1 MARVAIGLNA
11 VIVAVTDEVPRI
23 LTVGGVPERR
33 GSGLEAPGSGRKRP
47 AGRAEDALPFGP
59 LEPETDRTLDR
70 GLRRWVSE
78 QTGLALGYVEQLYT
92 FGDRD
97 REWPQRAGGAR
108 VVSVAYLALVRERE
122 GTVAGDARWQDVYG
136 FFPWEDWRTG
146 RPRVIDEAIAPA
158 LASWIQGCAEAPGP
172 GGGRAGG
179 SSRSDGH
186 PRAGG
191 HARGGE
197 RGGAMM
203 ERRER
208 ADIAFGL
215 GGAAWDG
222 ERVLER
228 YELLYEAGLV
238 PEARRDAAAR
248 GGRLGRLAP
257 WRDRH
262 SPEVALR
269 RDPHHPGVSAPVA
282 AEAPERGWPAAPL
295 PGRPMAVDH
304 RRIVATALGRLR
316 GKLKYRP
323 VVFELLP
330 PRFTLLQLQ
339 RVVEALAGVRL
350 HKQNFRRLVETG
362 GLVEG
367 TGRQHPPTGGR
378 PAELFV
384 FRRDV
389 LRERP
394 APGVGLP
401 GVRRGS

>member
-1 MARVAIGLNA
+1 MQKVAIGLNA
-11 VIVAVTDEVPRI
+11 VIAAVTDEVPRV
-23 LTVGGVPERR
+23 LTVRRAGDGPGG
-33 GSGLEAPGSGRKRP
+33 A
-47 AGRAEDALPFGP
+47 AEDALPFGP

-70 GLRRWVSE
+70 GLRRWVFE
-78 QTGLALGYVEQLYT
+78 QTALDLGYVEQLYT

-97 REWPQRAGGAR
+97 REWPEGAGGTR
-108 VVSVAYLALVRERE
+108 VVSVAYLALVREGE
-122 GTVAGDARWQDVYG
+122 AALAGDAHWLDVYG
-136 FFPWEDWRTG
+136 FFPWEDWRGG

-158 LASWIQGCAEAPGP
+158 LARWVA
-172 GGGRAGG
+172 AG
-179 SSRSDGH
+179 
-186 PRAGG
+186 A
-191 HARGGE
+191 AV
-197 RGGAMM
+197 

-248 GGRLGRLAP
+248 GEAAAGRA
-257 WRDRH
+257 
-262 SPEVALR
+262 AR
-269 RDPHHPGVSAPVA
+269 R
-282 AEAPERGWPAAPL
+282 WPPAPL
-295 PGRPMAVDH
+295 PGRPMALDH
-304 RRIVATALGRLR
+304 RRILATALGRLR

-330 PRFTLLQLQ
+330 PTFTLLQLQ

-367 TGRQHPPTGGR
+367 TGRRHPPTGGR

-384 FRRDV
+384 FRREV

-401 GVRRGS
+401 GVRRGT

>member
-1 MARVAIGLNA
+1 MTRIAIGLNA
-11 VIVAVTDEVPRI
+11 VIVAVTEEVPRI
-23 LTVGGVPERR
+23 LTVRR
-33 GSGLEAPGSGRKRP
+33 PVETSEAP
-47 AGRAEDALPFGP
+47 AGPAEDALPFGP
-59 LEPETDRTLDR
+59 LEPEIDRTLDR
-70 GLRRWVSE
+70 GLRRWVCE

-92 FGDRD
+92 FGDRE
-97 REWPQRAGGAR
+97 REWPRGSGGAR
-108 VVSVAYLALVRERE
+108 VLSVAYLALVRERE
-122 GTVAGDARWQDVYG
+122 AAVAGEARWLDVYG
-136 FFPWEDWRTG
+136 FFPWEDWRAG

-158 LASWIQGCAEAPGP
+158 LARWIEAGVGAKVAGQGGQGAPG
-172 GGGRAGG
+172 AGG
-179 SSRSDGH
+179 SGGGS
-186 PRAGG
+186 AGG
-191 HARGGE
+191 SGGGGGG
-197 RGGAMM
+197 GGAAA
-203 ERRER
+203 ERQER

-248 GGRLGRLAP
+248 GELP
-257 WRDRH
+257 
-262 SPEVALR
+262 
-269 RDPHHPGVSAPVA
+269 A
-282 AEAPERGWPAAPL
+282 ARQWPPAPL
-295 PGRPMAVDH
+295 PGRSMAFDH
-304 RRIVATALGRLR
+304 RRILATALGRLR

-330 PRFTLLQLQ
+330 ESFTLLQLQ

-384 FRRDV
+384 FRREV

-401 GVRRGS
+401 GMRR